1 MYCMGDD
8 MKLLGFMFCLI
19 SLWLPVKLEANS
31 VYFTWHNTTVN
42 IPLGE
47 NLEAYLNVPYAT
59 LNSPNADTQI
69 YYEKNGVNFTYQSI
83 IQTQYAKTYRL
94 DFRVISP
101 KYKIQSVQTIVFIV
115 IDEVPPVFT
124 KIPIFEVPVF
134 TKQVDYALGLRYED
148 NYSSLSKITLS
159 IDQNA
164 VNLNQIGTYTI
175 CYTIRDEF
183 GNVADTT
190 TVVHVKDY
198 YAPQIVQTKSLI
210 VEPHDKW
217 NITDYFLIK
226 DNYDTVP
233 LIHVNDQAVDYTTEG
248 QYPIT
253 ISAIDLSGN
262 GTVLQ
267 STLYIRDQT
276 PPELY
281 LKSTQLTVS
290 LGMTLNLS
298 DNILK
303 VSDNYTEVFK
313 DDVQIT
319 TDLDTSRVGF
329 YEVLY
334 ELTDGSG
341 LKTDQKVIIYVVDKT
356 PPSLT
361 FSPLS
366 IQVYTTYNLYE
377 GLTYDPNDKVK
388 VFDTNIQMKSGQY
401 QVVYLVIDPYG
412 NHSVF
417 TRTVTVI
424 DPNASSV
431 NPLIWIFI
439 PLGLLG
445 GGYFLYGYWQKR
457 HL

>member
-1 MYCMGDD
+1 MGDD
-8 MKLLGFMFCLI
+8 MKMIGFMFCLMF
-19 SLWLPVKLEANS
+19 LWLPVQIQANS

-47 NLEAYLNVPYAT
+47 NLEAYLDVPYAT
-59 LNSPNADTQI
+59 LNSPNADPQL

-94 DFRVISP
+94 DFRVVSP
-101 KYKIQSVQTIVFIV
+101 KYKVQSVQTITFIV

-134 TKQVDYALGLRYED
+134 IKQVDFSSGLRYED
-148 NYSSLSKITLS
+148 NYSIPSKITLS

-164 VNLNQIGTYTI
+164 VNLNQIGTYTLR
-175 CYTIRDEF
+175 YTIRDEF
-183 GNVADTT
+183 GNVAYAT

-198 YAPQIVQTKSLI
+198 YAPQIVQTKPLTL
-210 VEPHDKW
+210 EPHEQW
-217 NITDYFLIK
+217 VITDYFLIK

-267 STLYIRDQT
+267 STIFIQDQT

-281 LKSTQLTVS
+281 LRSTHLTV
-290 LGMTLNLS
+290 LVGKTLNLS
-298 DNILK
+298 ENILK
-303 VSDNYTEVFK
+303 VTDNYTKVFIE
-313 DDVQIT
+313 DVQIT
-319 TDLDTSRVGF
+319 SDIDTSRVGF

-334 ELTDGSG
+334 ELIDGSG
-341 LKTDQKVIIYVVDKT
+341 LKTVQKVIIYVVDKT

-366 IQVYTTYNLYE
+366 IQIHTPYNLYE
-377 GLTYDPNDKVK
+377 GLTYDSNYKIT
-388 VFDTNIQMKSGQY
+388 VFDTNIQMKSGVY

-412 NHSVF
+412 NHNVF
-417 TRTVTVI
+417 TRTVTVV
-424 DPNASSV
+424 DPSATNI
-431 NPLIWIFI
+431 NPLIWLLI
-439 PLGLLG
+439 PLGLLS

-457 HL
+457 HT